1 MSMTEQQL
9 REIRKHSV
17 KADDA
22 LSWPAGRILQIL
34 VPNPSPSTVLPA
46 ALPFSLK
53 DRDRVLAMTPRC
65 EAQWGAANGIAITK
79 VASLAWDVKGDVALR
94 SKRAQEL
101 LHNADWVNGPGGW
114 IPFLSKQL
122 RDYNNTNNGC
132 HYEVIRQTKAYGSRV
147 IGLGHLS
154 SKACY
159 RTGDPENP
167 IIYRDKIGREHL
179 LSWWQVV
186 SMADLPESDEWFFGA
201 GLCAA
206 ERAYSQIIKLAAIER
221 YVYEKVSASR
231 PLAIHI
237 VNGLMS
243 DDLENLIN
251 DGQEQQAQRGL
262 GSYMGAMIMATLKP
276 DVAPSLV
283 TIPLAELPDGFN
295 AEEERARSDLIYA
308 NAIGLDPQDLRP
320 MGGQALGV
328 GAQSAVLHEKA
339 KGRGLVSFRQGFVHN
354 LNELVL
360 DDKTKFLFVEKD
372 YDDQQKAATISQARA
387 TVAADRIEAGITSAD
402 QERQLMVDMDEL
414 PKWVIPEDKTATET
428 ISDTDKPDVDDSTTE
443 GEQARGEAPQTSE
456 APPTP
461 LEHPIP
467 SDEKSLK
474 FKARRGPKVRSPR
487 GMAELQKSVDEV
499 GSAADGIVNRANR
512 AVRRIARQHRRPAA

>member
-1 MSMTEQQL
+1 MPMTIDELEAL
-9 REIRKHSV
+9 RNKSV

-22 LSWPAGRILQIL
+22 ISWPAGRILQIL
-34 VPNPSPSTVLPA
+34 VPNPSPSTILPA
-46 ALPFSLK
+46 VLPFSLK
-53 DRDRVLAMTPRC
+53 DRDRVLAVTPRC

-101 LHNADWVNGPGGW
+101 CHNADWVNGPGGW

-132 HYEVIRQTKAYGSRV
+132 HYEIIRQSEAYGSK
-147 IGLGHLS
+147 ILGIGHLS

-179 LSWWQVV
+179 LKWWQVV

-206 ERAYSQIIKLAAIER
+206 ERAYSQIIKMSAVER

-237 VNGLMS
+237 VNGMMS
-243 DDLENLIN
+243 DDFNTLIQ
-251 DGQEQQAQRGL
+251 DTQDQQAQKGL
-262 GSYMGAMIMATLKP
+262 SSYMGAIIMATLKP
-276 DVAPSLV
+276 DIAPALV

-308 NAIGLDPQDLRP
+308 NALGLDPQDLRP
-320 MGGQALGV
+320 MSGQQLGA

-354 LNELVL
+354 MNELVL
-360 DDKTKFLFVEKD
+360 DDKTKFLFTEKD
-372 YDDQQKAATISQARA
+372 YDDQEKTAQISSLRADVATK
-387 TVAADRIEAGITSAD
+387 RITAQITSAE
-402 QERQLMVDMDEL
+402 QERQLMVDTDEL
-414 PKWVIPEDKTATET
+414 PKWVIPDDQTATET
-428 ISDTDKPDVDDSTTE
+428 ISDTDKPDVDDSTTA
-443 GEQARGEAPQTSE
+443 GEEASGEVPM
-456 APPTP
+456 APPATAAAP
-461 LEHPIP
+461 PPVLPTEH
-467 SDEKSLK
+467 KSLK
-474 FKARRGPKVRSPR
+474 FKAGKERAPR
-487 GMAELQKSVDEV
+487 GFEALRKEQDDI
-499 GSAADGIVNRANR
+499 GSSADGIAEHTHRAL
-512 AVRRIARQHRRPAA
+512 RRLSRRTRKSAA